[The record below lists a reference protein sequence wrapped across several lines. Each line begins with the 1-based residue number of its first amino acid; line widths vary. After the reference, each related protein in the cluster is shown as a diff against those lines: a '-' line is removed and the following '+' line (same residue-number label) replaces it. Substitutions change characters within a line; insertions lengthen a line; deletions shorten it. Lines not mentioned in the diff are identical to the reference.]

1 MRIKAIPKHLLI
13 HEAKVEREL
22 LNEWQQPAGLQLIAN
37 LTHIRVEPSAALK
50 LDAKN
55 QEVRLQAVLF
65 YDAVGSRPRDVQ
77 FEPGQRVTVNGAI
90 YHVANVDL
98 LYAEQLHHVEV
109 GLI

>member
-1 MRIKAIPKHLLI
+1 MRIRPIPKHLLI

-22 LNEWQQPAGLQLIAN
+22 LNEWQQPAELQLVAN
-37 LTHIRVEPSAALK
+37 LTHIRVEPSTALK

-55 QEVRLQAVLF
+55 QEIRLQAVLF
-65 YDAVGSRPRDVQ
+65 YDAAGSLPRDMQ
-77 FEPGQRVTVNGAI
+77 FEPGQRITVNGVI
-90 YHVANVDL
+90 YHVASVDL